1 MIELWRP
8 FLLNLTFPSALLC
21 SALLCSV
28 ENIIVNADQI
38 NAVSHQLFPMLFYY
52 LADFIFIDSRLS
64 NGFMILRDN

>member
-8 FLLNLTFPSALLC
+8 FLLNLTFP